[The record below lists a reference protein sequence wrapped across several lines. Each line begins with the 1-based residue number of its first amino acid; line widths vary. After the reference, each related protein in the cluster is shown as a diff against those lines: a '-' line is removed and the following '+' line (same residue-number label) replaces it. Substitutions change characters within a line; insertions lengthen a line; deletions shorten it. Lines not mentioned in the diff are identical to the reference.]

1 MFLCCIQSVQQAWIG
16 LRNITAKEVMKK
28 ERTFI
33 QGQCHR
39 IVPIMFNAMGN
50 ANGVG
55 NWDDNGEGSD
65 NCRDNFN
72 GKGNMGTASGNA

>member
-1 MFLCCIQSVQQAWIG
+1 MFD
-16 LRNITAKEVMKK
+16 
-28 ERTFI
+28 
-33 QGQCHR
+33 
-39 IVPIMFNAMGN
+39 AMGN

-72 GKGNMGTASGNA
+72 GKGNMVTASGNA